1 MATTYKA
8 QALAKELADRIKAR
22 LNGALTLA
30 QGFDTDQN
38 PYISIGAGVA
48 GQPNAIIKVMPVD
61 WPLAQDVL
69 GLTASQ
75 YTPHKIAFV
84 TETVATNGSYLTAP
98 QQILLL
104 GQILLMGSKVE
115 WYKSS
120 NGDSPDLDDIT
131 AAKLIAS
138 FEPDLYYPM
147 ISSQ

>member
-8 QALAKELADRIKAR
+8 QAMSKELADRLKAR
-22 LNGALTLA
+22 LNGALTLV

-38 PYISIGAGVA
+38 PYIEIGAGAA

-69 GLTASQ
+69 GLTANA
-75 YTPHKIAFV
+75 YTPHKICVV
-84 TETVATNGSYLTAP
+84 TEAVNTNGSYLTRA
-98 QQILLL
+98 QQLLIF
-104 GQILLMGSKVE
+104 GQVSLMGSRVE
-115 WYKSS
+115 HYNSA
-120 NGDSPDLDDIT
+120 NGDDPDLDDIVP
-131 AAKLIAS
+131 AKLVAS